1 MALKFE
7 SVNSS
12 SSGNLYIIK
21 EGEFNNS
28 PQLLIECGIPY
39 KNIEKALG
47 YDIMN
52 VVGCLVSHEHKD
64 HSKSF
69 RALLDNGIDVYSSKG
84 TKEVLNDVRIKD
96 MKAKT
101 IYRISD
107 FYVLAID
114 VFHDCNEPFGF
125 LIWDNVDKLLF
136 ITDTANC
143 GYIFDD
149 ITIIAIECNYIDSI
163 LQESLLNEKV
173 KARIKHNHF
182 ELEKCI
188 AYLKKLD
195 LSKCRAIYLL
205 HLSDLQ
211 SNEMYMKNLFLR
223 EFPGIEIHIC
233 KK

>member
-1 MALKFE
+1 MSLKFE

-12 SSGNLYIIK
+12 SSGNSYIVK
-21 EGEFNNS
+21 EGESNNS

-39 KNIEKALG
+39 KSIEKALE
-47 YDIMN
+47 YNILN

-69 RALLDNGIDVYSSKG
+69 RALLDNGIDVYCSEG
-84 TKEVLNDVRIKD
+84 TKEVLNDARIKD

-101 IYRISD
+101 IYRIND
-107 FYVLAID
+107 FYVLAFD
-114 VFHDCNEPFGF
+114 VFHDCAEPFGF

-163 LQESLLNEKV
+163 LQESLINEKV

-195 LSKCRAIYLL
+195 LAKCRLIFLL
-205 HLSDLQ
+205 HLSDSQ
-211 SNEMYMKNLFLR
+211 SNEMLIKNRFIK
-223 EFPGIEIHIC
+223 EFPNIEIHIC